1 MSIQL
6 LGTVELRQVGI
17 VLKLKSQFVLRFG
30 ATFNESYENLIY
42 ELTAVDAFNQD
53 LVKGVVADIEM
64 FEDGADEYIKL
75 LSYGEK
81 VARKIEVKSGRN
93 KGKIVNKEFPEANFE
108 YFDGSKKKLFRLI
121 QGESLALIH
130 PELNGIYI
138 ENLNIQRV
146 VLLNLPHS

>member
-1 MSIQL
+1 M
-6 LGTVELRQVGI
+6 
-17 VLKLKSQFVLRFG
+17 
-30 ATFNESYENLIY
+30 
-42 ELTAVDAFNQD
+42 TAVDAFNQD

>member
-81 VARKIEVKSGRN
+81 VG
-93 KGKIVNKEFPEANFE
+93 
-108 YFDGSKKKLFRLI
+108 
-121 QGESLALIH
+121 
-130 PELNGIYI
+130 
-138 ENLNIQRV
+138 
-146 VLLNLPHS
+146 